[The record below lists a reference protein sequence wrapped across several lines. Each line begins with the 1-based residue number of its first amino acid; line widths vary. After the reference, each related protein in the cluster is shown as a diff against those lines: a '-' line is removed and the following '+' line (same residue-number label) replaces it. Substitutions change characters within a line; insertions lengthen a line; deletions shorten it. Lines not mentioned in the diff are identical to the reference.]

1 MTPEAGDILET
12 LEGDPEP
19 VGRKWSRWYEAWNEK
34 MTSDDMLQVAEVVRD
49 LSHARETRGISP
61 ALQRM
66 LSAGRRTLVSELV
79 FSLDI
84 DEKEAIERVDQALS
98 RAEKDEE

>member
-12 LEGDPEP
+12 LQGDPES
-19 VGRKWSRWYEAWNEK
+19 VGRSWSRWYQVLNDK
-34 MTSDDMLQVAEVVRD
+34 MTSDDMVQVAEVVRD
-49 LSHARETRGISP
+49 LSFAQQTKGISP

-66 LSAGRRTLVSELV
+66 LSAGRHTLVSELV
-79 FSLDI
+79 SYLDI
-84 DEKEAIERVDQALS
+84 DEKEAIRWVDQALS

>member
-12 LEGDPEP
+12 LQGDPDS
-19 VGRKWSRWYEAWNEK
+19 VGRQWSRWYEVLNGK
-34 MTSDDMLQVAEVVRD
+34 MTSHDMVQVAEVVRD
-49 LSHARETRGISP
+49 LSFAQQTNGISP

-79 FSLDI
+79 SDLDI
-84 DEKEAIERVDQALS
+84 DEKEAIRWVDQALS
-98 RAEKDEE
+98 LPEEDEE